1 MATCTVTYSP
11 EVARRAARAYFWRKF
26 ATLFGASYLASIP
39 VMIGAIAFIYYMQGA
54 NWFVGAF
61 GLLLFFNVLMQW
73 GYYFTLPRALA
84 KRLVDP
90 LLCTAEIT
98 TSADGVRIVIGPN
111 ASLLKWARF
120 RRIWL
125 YDDFVILA
133 MNPPLQMGF
142 TYIPTAGMS
151 TEVRRDLEAA
161 AQGNAHLIRVDGD
174 DGIRLKS

>member
-11 EVARRAARAYFWRKF
+11 EVARCAARTYFWRKF
-26 ATLFGASYLASIP
+26 GTLFGASYLASVP
-39 VMIGAIAFIYYMQGA
+39 LVIGAIAFIYYMQGA

-61 GLLLFFNVLMQW
+61 GLLLFFNMLMQW
-73 GYYFTLPRALA
+73 SYYFTLPRALA
-84 KRLVDP
+84 KRLTDP
-90 LLCTAEIT
+90 ALRTAEIT

-120 RRIWL
+120 KRIWL

-151 TEVRRDLEAA
+151 TEVHRDLEAA
-161 AQGNAHLIRVDGD
+161 SQGNAHLIPPDGD
-174 DGIRLKS
+174 AAIQLKS